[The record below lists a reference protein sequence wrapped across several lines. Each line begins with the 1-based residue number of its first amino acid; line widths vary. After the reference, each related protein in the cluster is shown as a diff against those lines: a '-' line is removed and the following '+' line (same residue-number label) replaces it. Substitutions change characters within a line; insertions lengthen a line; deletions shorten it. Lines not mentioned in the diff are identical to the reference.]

1 MSIFYNHKLRKI
13 LKNFIKKDKIPYAL
27 WEEPFLFTRPD
38 TSKLKRLH
46 NKFKGKRCFVLGNGP
61 SLNEC
66 NLSLLNNEYS
76 FGVNSIF
83 LKTKEN
89 GYRPTFYVVEDSH
102 VIKDNIKEIND
113 YRIPYKF
120 FPINYKSVI
129 TNRENVYFFRMNEG
143 FYVEHSPNF
152 CVPRFSADISKRLY
166 CGQSVTM
173 LNLQIAY
180 YLGFK
185 EIYLI
190 GMDFSYKIPESASI
204 NGNDIVSNEDDINH
218 FHPDYFGKGKTWHDP
233 HLDRVLNSYK
243 MMKVIFE
250 ADGRKIINASVEGNL
265 EVFNRIEYES
275 LF

>member
-1 MSIFYNHKLRKI
+1 
-13 LKNFIKKDKIPYAL
+13 
-27 WEEPFLFTRPD
+27 
-38 TSKLKRLH
+38 
-46 NKFKGKRCFVLGNGP
+46 
-61 SLNEC
+61 
-66 NLSLLNNEYS
+66 
-76 FGVNSIF
+76 
-83 LKTKEN
+83 
-89 GYRPTFYVVEDSH
+89 
-102 VIKDNIKEIND
+102 
-113 YRIPYKF
+113 
-120 FPINYKSVI
+120 
-129 TNRENVYFFRMNEG
+129 MNEG